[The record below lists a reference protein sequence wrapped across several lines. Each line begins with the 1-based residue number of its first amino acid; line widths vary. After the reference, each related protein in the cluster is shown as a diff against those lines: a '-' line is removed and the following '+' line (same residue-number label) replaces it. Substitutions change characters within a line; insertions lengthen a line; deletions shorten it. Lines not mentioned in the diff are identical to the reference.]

1 MSLFTQCCCAAGGEH
16 RARVPER
23 APEQTARCLPRFA
36 VVLRHTNDD
45 DAASHKKT
53 VTSLLFHTM
62 LDLGLKGC
70 EVVEVGAQR
79 SRWKE
84 PPGEGST
91 LRRSPGGREKGA
103 VPWHEVDSGLLSG
116 SSAGTWRRP
125 VSPGQVWR
133 PRRPPAPQCRSSLV
147 VLKAAGREAGA
158 CGWGPSRAR
167 PGGEAWEATLVSCPP
182 PLVLRFRVL

>member
-1 MSLFTQCCCAAGGEH
+1 MCSPQGPLDVTVHTGAVCCAGGGEQH

-23 APEQTARCLPRFA
+23 APQQTARCLPRFA
-36 VVLRHTNDD
+36 VVLRHANDD

-62 LDLGLKGC
+62 HDLGLKGC

-84 PPGEGST
+84 PPGEGSA
-91 LRRSPGGREKGA
+91 LCRSPGGREKGA
-103 VPWHEVDSGLLSG
+103 VPWREVDSGLYSG
-116 SSAGTWRRP
+116 GSAGAWRRP

-133 PRRPPAPQCRSSLV
+133 LRRPRAPRCRSSLV
-147 VLKAAGREAGA
+147 VLKAAGREAGTVA
-158 CGWGPSRAR
+158 EAR
-167 PGGEAWEATLVSCPP
+167 PGRCP
-182 PLVLRFRVL
+182 VVRRGR